1 MRELENTSRASEAL
15 AGNPHWELVRRVAAS
30 AHFQRSVRL
39 REFLLYIADRTLRN
53 HPDEV
58 TEQQI
63 GCHVFG
69 RRPDYSAGEDNIVR
83 SQARL
88 LRLKLQDYFAT
99 EGHHEPVVV
108 EIPKGSYVP
117 VFMPRAAAASETP
130 PAAPQRPAAVRRRWT
145 VPALAVLYALL
156 AFATFWLWRQNARLR
171 AAAEDDLPAFPWSG
185 LFDGRRPTTIVAAD
199 SCLALLQDITR
210 QHITLKEYVTPE
222 LFAQLKTSRQG
233 RETQELIA
241 LVSARQFTSYADLNL
256 ASRLLLL
263 SGRYRERAVV
273 RFARNVQVRD
283 FKTGNFILLGSSRS
297 NPWQE
302 LFEQRRNFHCA
313 FDEGDR
319 KPYFRNKAPR
329 PGEQPVYLTSGKD
342 GKPGETFGA
351 IAFLP
356 NMEHEGNVLIIEG
369 TNMEGTEAAGEY
381 LTNRETV
388 SKLLQALGMAAPGTR
403 PRYFEVLLR
412 TSAMAGTSRDT
423 EIVASRVL
431 GEARLVT
438 APR

>member
-1 MRELENTSRASEAL
+1 MRELENTSPASDAL

-39 REFLLYIADRTLRN
+39 REFLLYIADRTLRK
-53 HPDEV
+53 HLDEV

-99 EGHHEPVVV
+99 EGHHEPVVI

-117 VFMPRAAAASETP
+117 VFAPRAAVISEV
-130 PAAPQRPAAVRRRWT
+130 PAEAGRKPARRRWPM
-145 VPALAVLYALL
+145 PALAILCALL
-156 AFATFWLWRQNARLR
+156 ALVSVWLWRQNARLR
-171 AAAEDDLPAFPWSG
+171 TAAEDDMPAFPWSG
-185 LFDGRRPTTIVAAD
+185 LFDGKRPTTIVAAD

-210 QHITLKEYVTPE
+210 HHITLKDYVTPE
-222 LFAQLKTSRQG
+222 LFAQLKSSRQG

-313 FDEGDR
+313 FDEQDR

-329 PGEQPVYLTSGKD
+329 QGEQSVYLTSGKD

-351 IAFLP
+351 LAFLP
-356 NMEHEGNVLIIEG
+356 NMEHDGNILIIEG

-388 SKLLQALGMAAPGTR
+388 SKLLQALGMAATGTR

-438 APR
+438 SPR

>member
-1 MRELENTSRASEAL
+1 MRELVNSSPPSDGL

-30 AHFQRSVRL
+30 AHFQRSARL
-39 REFLLYIADRTLRN
+39 REFLLYIADRTLQKRL
-53 HPDEV
+53 DEV

-99 EGHHEPVVV
+99 EGQHEPLVI

-117 VFMPRAAAASETP
+117 VFTPRAAEISEVV
-130 PAAPQRPAAVRRRWT
+130 PAEAERKPVRRHWAA
-145 VPALAVLYALL
+145 PALAILCALL
-156 AFATFWLWRQNARLR
+156 ALVSLWLWVQNTRLR
-171 AAAEDDLPAFPWSG
+171 TAAEDEIPTFPWSG
-185 LFDGRRPTTIVAAD
+185 LFDGKRPTTIVAAD

-210 QHITLKEYVTPE
+210 QRITLKDYVTPE
-222 LFAQLKTSRQG
+222 LFAQWKSSRQG
-233 RETQELIA
+233 TEAQELIA

-263 SGRYRERAVV
+263 SGRYRERAAV

-313 FDEGDR
+313 FDEQDR

-329 PGEQPVYLTSGKD
+329 QGEQSVYLTSGKD

-356 NMEHEGNVLIIEG
+356 NMEHDGNILIIEG

-388 SKLLQALGMAAPGTR
+388 SKLLQALGMAATR
-403 PRYFEVLLR
+403 PHYFEVLLR

-423 EIVASRVL
+423 EIIASRVL
-431 GEARLVT
+431 GEAKLVT